1 MTWRRS
7 VALTLGLFALACSG
21 RYVRG
26 GMSDD
31 PAPSDSSGS
40 DGDVDDMPPLGTGGT
55 TGAAGGANLPESSC
69 IPEGDPEELTGTF
82 APPEVVWRRIA
93 PFAWGSD
100 TGKPPLPAQT
110 TYEWAGTVATQ
121 ALDQAWV
128 ASRVVGS
135 PSVIQGPRWFL
146 RRWMHLA
153 ADATLSPIWND
164 LSVSEEPALQVLLL
178 TPLSLQGSERI
189 GIFSE
194 PAWLVAHPEIS
205 ARGAVLSEALFGM
218 QVPSPP
224 DGLPPSDPP
233 DDGLTGRERLER
245 QVAAAPCSGCHSVFD
260 PLGVSLEHFDAQGN
274 YRTLDAGKPVDA
286 SGSYQLPSEAAATSY
301 VDHAD
306 LGRQLVFTCDATRGF
321 VDQFLRIALEK
332 AGKPFEPPEMI
343 LEESRDRVAQGFVRG
358 GRTYRALVKA
368 YAQSPAAL
376 RP

>member
-1 MTWRRS
+1 MWRRS

-26 GMSDD
+26 GISDD
-31 PAPSDSSGS
+31 PAPSGSSGS

-55 TGAAGGANLPESSC
+55 TGVAGGANLPESSC
-69 IPEGDPEELTGTF
+69 IPEGEPDALTGPF
-82 APPEVVWRRIA
+82 APPDVVWRRVA
-93 PFAWGSD
+93 PLVFGFDAP
-100 TGKPPLPAQT
+100 PPLLPART
-110 TYEWAGTVATQ
+110 TYDWARTIGIQVPGLAWEASQ
-121 ALDQAWV
+121 AG
-128 ASRVVGS
+128 GS
-135 PSVIQGPRWFL
+135 PEEFPGPRWLL
-146 RRWMHLA
+146 RRWMHLPD
-153 ADATLSPIWND
+153 DASLSSIWNK
-164 LSVSEEPALQVLLL
+164 LLWSEEQALQVLLL
-178 TPLSLQGSERI
+178 TPLQGSERI

-194 PAWLVAHPEIS
+194 PAWLVAHHDIS
-205 ARGAVLSEALFGM
+205 ARGAVLSEALFSM
-218 QVPSPP
+218 QVPPP
-224 DGLPPSDPP
+224 PEGLPPSDPP

-245 QVAAAPCSGCHSVFD
+245 QVAAATCSGCHNVFD

-286 SGSYQLPSEAAATSY
+286 SGSYRLPSEAAATSY

-321 VDQFLRIALEK
+321 VDQFLRLALEK
-332 AGKPFEPPEMI
+332 AGKPFGPPEMI

-358 GRTYRALVKA
+358 GRTYRALVEA